1 MPRPRN
7 AANEPNR
14 VRTERWRERRRVAG
28 RPEASAI
35 DRAVAAS
42 VAAFLTAD
50 LHGAEPNPVTLRH
63 IVMGAQKLLVDQGF
77 DKLETNTELM
87 RRMTRRSDLAKVS
100 DITGAGHKLL

>member
-7 AANEPNR
+7 ATNELNR
-14 VRTERWRERRRVAG
+14 LRTERWRERRRCAG

-42 VAAFLTAD
+42 VAAFLAVD
-50 LHGAEPNPVTLRH
+50 LHGDEPDRFTLRD
-63 IVMGAQKLLVDQGF
+63 IVRGAQKLLVYQGF
-77 DKLETNTELM
+77 GKREANAELM

-100 DITGAGHKLL
+100 AVTGASHKPQ